1 MLKNKPA
8 PSRGQSPTAVFQ
20 KGVPGKLKGT
30 IRNCCR
36 RLLLAFLPI
45 YSMAQDKPATGNE
58 AVFNFTV
65 TGKSGKPRQE
75 ELILLKSKKT
85 KKIYK
90 GSTGADGKCSVA
102 IPPSD
107 AYTIYYKLFADTVK
121 YKEIEVPGEDH
132 RVTYTLTLKYDPPR
146 VYTLKNVFF
155 ETGLSALR
163 KESFPA
169 LNELVDA
176 MNSKTN
182 LCIEIA
188 GHTDNVGTPESNLK
202 LSEARAIAVRDYLI
216 RHRIEAKRV
225 TAKGYGETQPV
236 ASNESPDDRQQN
248 RRTEVR
254 IISE

>member
-1 MLKNKPA
+1 MRSMVYIKKNNTSNLSKPVW
-8 PSRGQSPTAVFQ
+8 S
-20 KGVPGKLKGT
+20 GKRYCISLAM
-30 IRNCCR
+30 I
-36 RLLLAFLPI
+36 LLAGYTL
-45 YSMAQDKPATGNE
+45 AQYKPSTGND

-65 TGKSGKPRQE
+65 TSKSGKPRQD
-75 ELILLKSKKT
+75 ELIILKSKKT
-85 KKIYK
+85 RKTYK
-90 GSTGADGKCSVA
+90 GNTGTDGKCSVT

-132 RVTYTLTLKYDPPR
+132 RVTYTLTLKYDPPK

-163 KESFPA
+163 KDSYPA

-176 MNSKTN
+176 LKSKTS

-188 GHTDNVGTPESNLK
+188 GHTDNVGTPESNKK
-202 LSEARAIAVRDYLI
+202 LSEDRAKALRDYI
-216 RHRIEAKRV
+216 IKHGIDFKRV
-225 TAKGYGETQPV
+225 VAKGYGETQPV
-236 ASNESPDDRQQN
+236 ASNETPEGRQQN